1 MNIYESIAA
10 AMAEGYAIGKNSKNT
25 QQGFM
30 YRGIDAVMNTFQ
42 PILSKYKI
50 FVVPTVLEERRED
63 RTTSK
68 GNAIIY
74 TVLKIKYTFYAE
86 DGSYVESV
94 VIGEGMDSGDKSA
107 NKAMSVAMKYAMFQI
122 FCIPTEEMIDP
133 DGESHDLAPKKN
145 ETSKKSKAYDEYDPA
160 SNHVCQNCL
169 EPIVGGYGKDG
180 TFWDADSIVNI
191 SLKRYNRKLCMLCMK
206 DADSEK
212 RATQG

>member
-1 MNIYESIAA
+1 MNIYESITA
-10 AMAEGYAIGKNSKNT
+10 AMAEGYSIGKNSKNS

-68 GNAIIY
+68 GSALIY

-86 DGSYVESV
+86 DGTFVDCV

-133 DGESHDLAPKKN
+133 DGESHDLAPKRKGPPPLVC
-145 ETSKKSKAYDEYDPA
+145 EDCGSVIEDYISPSGKKTSAQDVAINSL
-160 SNHVCQNCL
+160 NM
-169 EPIVGGYGKDG
+169 YGKQLC
-180 TFWDADSIVNI
+180 ADCTLILAS
-191 SLKRYNRKLCMLCMK
+191 
-206 DADSEK
+206 
-212 RATQG
+212 GG

>member
-10 AMAEGYAIGKNSKNT
+10 AMAEGYAIGKNSRNS

-63 RTTSK
+63 RTTRK
-68 GNAIIY
+68 GTPVIY

-86 DGSYVESV
+86 DGTFVESV

-107 NKAMSVAMKYAMFQI
+107 NMAMSVAMKYAMFQI

-133 DGESHDLAPKKN
+133 DGESHDLAPRKSGKKGAPALVC
-145 ETSKKSKAYDEYDPA
+145 EGCGSVIEDYTSPSGKKTSAQDVA
-160 SNHVCQNCL
+160 INSLNM
-169 EPIVGGYGKDG
+169 YGKQLC
-180 TFWDADSIVNI
+180 ADCTLMMAS
-191 SLKRYNRKLCMLCMK
+191 
-206 DADSEK
+206 
-212 RATQG
+212 GG

>member
-1 MNIYESIAA
+1 MNIYESITA
-10 AMAEGYAIGKNSKNT
+10 AMAEGYSIGKNSKNS

-68 GNAIIY
+68 GSALIY

-86 DGSYVESV
+86 DGTFVDCV

-133 DGESHDLAPKKN
+133 DGESHDLAPKRKGPPPLFC
-145 ETSKKSKAYDEYDPA
+145 ESCGSEIKDYISPSGKKTSAQDVAIKSL
-160 SNHVCQNCL
+160 NM
-169 EPIVGGYGKDG
+169 YGKQLC
-180 TFWDADSIVNI
+180 ADCTMMMAS
-191 SLKRYNRKLCMLCMK
+191 
-206 DADSEK
+206 
-212 RATQG
+212 GG

>member
-1 MNIYESIAA
+1 MNIFESITA
-10 AMAEGYAIGKNSKNT
+10 AMAEGYSIGKNSKNS

-63 RTTSK
+63 RTTSN
-68 GNAIIY
+68 GRALIY

-86 DGSYVESV
+86 DSTFVDCV

-133 DGESHDLAPKKN
+133 DGESHDLSPKSVDTYDKIPP
-145 ETSKKSKAYDEYDPA
+145 TSDTTPYCHACGKDITAAVKTYSEK
-160 SNHVCQNCL
+160 H
-169 EPIVGGYGKDG
+169 YGKP
-180 TFWDADSIVNI
+180 
-191 SLKRYNRKLCMLCMK
+191 LCIECQEKMK
-206 DADSEK
+206 K
-212 RATQG
+212 

>member
-1 MNIYESIAA
+1 MNIYESISA
-10 AMAEGYAIGKNSKNT
+10 AMSEGYAVGKNSRNT

-42 PILSKYKI
+42 PILSKHKI

-68 GNAIIY
+68 GTALIY

-86 DGSYVESV
+86 DGTFVESV

-133 DGESHDLAPKKN
+133 DGDSHDVAPRNPPADTYDNIPPTTDLSLNTPFCHECGN
-145 ETSKKSKAYDEYDPA
+145 EITAAVKTY
-160 SNHVCQNCL
+160 
-169 EPIVGGYGKDG
+169 
-180 TFWDADSIVNI
+180 
-191 SLKRYNRKLCMLCMK
+191 
-206 DADSEK
+206 SEK
-212 RATQG
+212 HYGRPLCLKCQDKVKK